1 MFRRISRFVLLTLT
15 TVSFALPYSAATE
28 PVECSTEG
36 SFEITSEGIPTRRIE
51 FNAWMAASG
60 AISGEITIQDDAAA
74 AVANTE
80 AEASPPFFIKA
91 EINCLTIKGN
101 RALLSGNVTDASVER
116 YIGGQLVLLAVDEDG
131 DISQKR
137 DRLTWRFHKPRPKD
151 WLATDSE
158 RGDDQINP
166 IAWMARDSERDDDE
180 GKVISVSNDTVRCE
194 SPLLSS
200 SSFSDEN
207 HARGNVKVRQ

>member
-1 MFRRISRFVLLTLT
+1 
-15 TVSFALPYSAATE
+15 
-28 PVECSTEG
+28 
-36 SFEITSEGIPTRRIE
+36 
-51 FNAWMAASG
+51 MAASG

-74 AVANTE
+74 TDATAE

-101 RALLSGNVTDASVER
+101 QALLSGNVTDASVER
-116 YIGGQLVLLAVDEDG
+116 YIGGQLALLAVDEDG
-131 DISQKR
+131 DSSQKP
-137 DRLTWRFHKPRPKD
+137 DRLTWRFQKPRPKD

-158 RGDDQINP
+158 LGDDQINP

-180 GKVISVSNDTVRCE
+180 GKVISVNNDTLRCE

-207 HARGNVKVRQ
+207 HARGNVQVRQ

>member
-1 MFRRISRFVLLTLT
+1 MFRRISIIVSLTLT
-15 TVSFALPYSAATE
+15 IGTFALTHSAATE
-28 PVECSTEG
+28 SVECSAEG
-36 SFEITSEGIPTRRIE
+36 SFEITSEDTPTRRIQ
-51 FNAWMAASG
+51 FNARMAASG
-60 AISGEITIQDDAAA
+60 AISGEITIQDDAA
-74 AVANTE
+74 VADATTE

-101 RALLSGNVTDASVER
+101 RALLSGNVTDASIER
-116 YIGGQLVLLAVDEDG
+116 YIGGQIVLLAVDEDG
-131 DISQKR
+131 DMSQKP

-158 RGDDQINP
+158 LGDDQINP
-166 IAWMARDSERDDDE
+166 VGWMARDSERDDDE
-180 GKVISVSNDTVRCE
+180 GKVISVNNDTVRCE
-194 SPLLSS
+194 SQLLSS